1 MLSLKL
7 GTHTQLRV
15 HTTSLPTSAFGL
27 PYPPSPKCG
36 RHIYAAT
43 LASIYPFRL
52 ADVAPLP
59 RSSGYLHF
67 TKEPPDEL
75 RFSNS
80 TGAKMECAASGH
92 PEAVSA
98 A

>member
-1 MLSLKL
+1 MVESPCNLPPYICFWA
-7 GTHTQLRV
+7 
-15 HTTSLPTSAFGL
+15 TTS
-27 PYPPSPKCG
+27 PSPTVDV
-36 RHIYAAT
+36 IYVAN
-43 LASIYPFRL
+43 LPPIYPFRL
-52 ADVAPLP
+52 ADVAPPP
-59 RSSGYLHF
+59 RSGYLHF

-92 PEAVSA
+92 PEPVSA

>member
-1 MLSLKL
+1 MLLDII
-7 GTHTQLRV
+7 THSFGSPRN
-15 HTTSLPTSAFGL
+15 LPFYT
-27 PYPPSPKCG
+27 PPALTV
-36 RHIYAAT
+36 RTADVIYAAS

-52 ADVAPLP
+52 ADVAPP
-59 RSSGYLHF
+59 RSGYLHF

-92 PEAVSA
+92 PEPVSA